1 VLFSVSLVPT
11 AGGSARP
18 DGTSVSTLGSSARF
32 GLRGGK
38 RGDKVLARRGRVVVP
53 VLESP
58 QSLPP
63 TLASVVRAAGR

>member
-1 VLFSVSLVPT
+1 VLFSVSL
-11 AGGSARP
+11 ALRALASAPWVVAPALAYVEVRE
-18 DGTSVSTLGSSARF
+18 
-32 GLRGGK
+32 
-38 RGDKVLARRGRVVVP
+38 GDKVLARRGRVVVP